1 MSVGT
6 MKFDSDPNCRAIV
19 TGTSTGIGEAV
30 ARQLLEHGWSVVGIA
45 RRPSPFAHERYRHI
59 AYDLGEVVDDPAAL
73 ESQLA
78 VHDVQ
83 TLRRVGLVNNAAVP
97 QGLMSVARLDP
108 RELAR
113 IYAVNLIAPIWFM
126 GYALR
131 ATSPDTPLRIVNV
144 SSGAGTT
151 GFAGLAAY
159 GSSKAALRL
168 AGMSLAREWDTPS
181 PAARPRDNAAILSYE
196 PGVVDTDMQRYARS
210 RPADEF
216 PWAQMFHDFAARG
229 VAVPPERPA
238 REIVAFLESDSEPPF
253 AERRL
258 RMG

>member
-1 MSVGT
+1 MSAERT
-6 MKFDSDPNCRAIV
+6 AIV
-19 TGTSTGIGEAV
+19 TGTSTGLGEAV
-30 ARQLLEHGWSVVGIA
+30 ARQLLERGWSVIGIA
-45 RRPSPFAHERYRHI
+45 RRAAPFAHERYRHV
-59 AYDLGEVVDDPAAL
+59 AYDLAGVVDAPTSL

-78 VHDVQ
+78 LHDVRS
-83 TLRRVGLVNNAAVP
+83 LSRIGLVNNAAVP
-97 QGLMSVARLDP
+97 EGLMPVARLDP
-108 RELAR
+108 RRLAR
-113 IYAVNLIAPIWFM
+113 IYAINLIAPIWLM
-126 GYALR
+126 GYAVRKALDD
-131 ATSPDTPLRIVNV
+131 TSLRIVNV

-168 AGMSLAREWDTPS
+168 AGLSLAREWDTPS
-181 PAARPRDNAAILSYE
+181 PTAVPRHDAAILSYE

-253 AERRL
+253 A
-258 RMG
+258 

>member
-1 MSVGT
+1 MSAERT
-6 MKFDSDPNCRAIV
+6 AIV
-19 TGTSTGIGEAV
+19 TGTSAGLGEAV
-30 ARQLLEHGWSVVGIA
+30 ARQLLEHGWSVIGIA
-45 RRPSPFAHERYRHI
+45 RRPAPFDHERYRHV
-59 AYDLGEVVDDPAAL
+59 AYDLAGVVDDPAAL
-73 ESQLA
+73 ESRL
-78 VHDVQ
+78 
-83 TLRRVGLVNNAAVP
+83 TLPDARTMSRMGLVNNAAVP
-97 QGLMSVARLDP
+97 EGLMPLGRLDP
-108 RELAR
+108 RQLAR
-113 IYAVNLIAPIWFM
+113 IYAVNLIAPLWLM
-126 GYALR
+126 GHALR
-131 ATSPDTPLRIVNV
+131 TATDDTPLRIVNV
-144 SSGAGTT
+144 SSGAATT

-181 PAARPRDNAAILSYE
+181 PTARPRHDAAILSYE

-258 RMG
+258 RP

>member
-1 MSVGT
+1 MSAERT
-6 MKFDSDPNCRAIV
+6 AIV
-19 TGTSTGIGEAV
+19 TGTSAGLGEAV
-30 ARQLLEHGWSVVGIA
+30 ARQLLEHGWSVIGIA
-45 RRPSPFAHERYRHI
+45 RRPAPFDHERYRHV
-59 AYDLGEVVDDPAAL
+59 AYDLAGVVDDPAAL
-73 ESQLA
+73 ESRLTLP
-78 VHDVQ
+78 DVR
-83 TLRRVGLVNNAAVP
+83 TMRRMGLVNNAAVP
-97 QGLMSVARLDP
+97 EGLMPLGRLDP
-108 RELAR
+108 RQLAR
-113 IYAVNLIAPIWFM
+113 IYAVNLIAPLWLM
-126 GYALR
+126 GHALR
-131 ATSPDTPLRIVNV
+131 TAADDTPLRIVNV
-144 SSGAGTT
+144 SSGAATT

-181 PAARPRDNAAILSYE
+181 PTARPRHDAAILSYE

-258 RMG
+258 RP

>member
-1 MSVGT
+1 MSAERT
-6 MKFDSDPNCRAIV
+6 ALV
-19 TGTSTGIGEAV
+19 TGTSAGLGEAV
-30 ARQLLEHGWSVVGIA
+30 ARQLLEHGWSVIGIA
-45 RRPSPFAHERYRHI
+45 RRPAPFDHERYRHV
-59 AYDLGEVVDDPAAL
+59 AYDLAGVVDDPAAL
-73 ESQLA
+73 ESRLTLP
-78 VHDVQ
+78 DVR
-83 TLRRVGLVNNAAVP
+83 TMRRMGLVNNAAVP
-97 QGLMSVARLDP
+97 EGLMPLGRLDP
-108 RELAR
+108 RQLAR
-113 IYAVNLIAPIWFM
+113 IYAVNLIAPLWLM
-126 GYALR
+126 GHALR
-131 ATSPDTPLRIVNV
+131 TAADDTPLRIVNV
-144 SSGAGTT
+144 SSGAATT

-181 PAARPRDNAAILSYE
+181 PTARPRHDAAILSYE

-258 RMG
+258 RP

>member
-1 MSVGT
+1 
-6 MKFDSDPNCRAIV
+6 MKFDSDPKRTKSAIV
-19 TGTSTGIGEAV
+19 TGTSTGIGEAI
-30 ARQLLEHGWSVVGIA
+30 ARQLLEDGWSVIGIA
-45 RRPSPFAHERYRHI
+45 RRPSPFAHERYRHV
-59 AYDLGEVVDDPAAL
+59 AYDLAGVVDNAAAL

-78 VHDVQ
+78 LHDAQ
-83 TLRRVGLVNNAAVP
+83 TLSRVGLVNNAAVP
-97 QGLMSVARLDP
+97 DGLMPVARLDP

-113 IYAVNLIAPIWFM
+113 IYAVNLIAPLWLM
-126 GYALR
+126 GYTLR
-131 ATSPDTPLRIVNV
+131 TASPHTPVRIVNV

-159 GSSKAALRL
+159 GSGKAALRL

-181 PAARPRDNAAILSYE
+181 PTAVPRHDAAILSYE

-238 REIVAFLESDSEPPF
+238 REIVAFLESDDQPPF
-253 AERRL
+253 TERRL
-258 RMG
+258 RQ

>member
-1 MSVGT
+1 MSAERT
-6 MKFDSDPNCRAIV
+6 AIV
-19 TGTSTGIGEAV
+19 TGTSAGLGEAV
-30 ARQLLEHGWSVVGIA
+30 ARQLLEHGWSVIGIA
-45 RRPSPFAHERYRHI
+45 RRPAPFDHERYRHV
-59 AYDLGEVVDDPAAL
+59 AYDLAGVVDDPAAL
-73 ESQLA
+73 ESRLTLP
-78 VHDVQ
+78 DVR
-83 TLRRVGLVNNAAVP
+83 TMRRMGLVNNAAVP
-97 QGLMSVARLDP
+97 EGLMPLGRLDP
-108 RELAR
+108 RQLAR
-113 IYAVNLIAPIWFM
+113 IYAVNLIAPLWLM
-126 GYALR
+126 GHALR
-131 ATSPDTPLRIVNV
+131 TATDDTPLRIVNV
-144 SSGAGTT
+144 SSGAATT

-181 PAARPRDNAAILSYE
+181 PTARPRHDAAILSYE

-258 RMG
+258 RP

>member
-1 MSVGT
+1 
-6 MKFDSDPNCRAIV
+6 MKFDSDPNYAIV
-19 TGTSTGIGEAV
+19 SGTSTGLGEAV
-30 ARQLLEHGWSVVGIA
+30 ARQLLEHGWLVIGIA
-45 RRPSPFAHERYRHI
+45 RRPAPFVHDRYRHV
-59 AYDLGEVVDDPAAL
+59 AYDLAGVADDPAAL

-78 VHDVQ
+78 LPDV
-83 TLRRVGLVNNAAVP
+83 RAASRMGLVNNAAVP
-97 QGLMSVARLDP
+97 EGLMPLARLDP

-113 IYAVNLIAPIWFM
+113 IYAVNLIAPLWLM
-126 GYALR
+126 GYLIRTAQ
-131 ATSPDTPLRIVNV
+131 PDTPLRIVNV
-144 SSGAGTT
+144 SSGAATT

-181 PAARPRDNAAILSYE
+181 PTARPRDDAAILSYE

-238 REIVAFLESDSEPPF
+238 RDIVAFLESDNEPPF

-258 RMG
+258 RP

>member
-1 MSVGT
+1 MSAERT
-6 MKFDSDPNCRAIV
+6 AIV
-19 TGTSTGIGEAV
+19 TGTSAGLGEAV
-30 ARQLLEHGWSVVGIA
+30 ARQLLEHGWSVIGIA
-45 RRPSPFAHERYRHI
+45 RRPAPFDHERYRHV
-59 AYDLGEVVDDPAAL
+59 AYDLAGVVDDPAAL
-73 ESQLA
+73 ESRLTLP
-78 VHDVQ
+78 DVR
-83 TLRRVGLVNNAAVP
+83 TMSRMGLVNNAAVP
-97 QGLMSVARLDP
+97 EGLMPVARLDP
-108 RELAR
+108 RGLAR
-113 IYAVNLIAPIWFM
+113 IYAVNLIAPIWLM
-126 GYALR
+126 GYAVRKALDD
-131 ATSPDTPLRIVNV
+131 TSLRIVNV

-168 AGMSLAREWDTPS
+168 AGLSLAREWDTPS
-181 PAARPRDNAAILSYE
+181 PTAVPRHDAAILSYE

-258 RMG
+258 RP

>member
-1 MSVGT
+1 
-6 MKFDSDPNCRAIV
+6 MKYDSDPKRTKSAIV
-19 TGTSTGIGEAV
+19 TGTSAGVGEAV
-30 ARQLLEHGWSVVGIA
+30 ARQLLERGWSVIGIA
-45 RRPSPFAHERYRHI
+45 RRPAPFTHDRYRHV
-59 AYDLGEVVDDPAAL
+59 AYDLAGVVDDPAAL
-73 ESQLA
+73 ESQLTLP
-78 VHDVQ
+78 DVQ
-83 TLRRVGLVNNAAVP
+83 TLRRIGLVNNAAVP
-97 QGLMSVARLDP
+97 QGLMPVARLDP

-113 IYAVNLIAPIWFM
+113 IYAVNLIAPVWLM

-131 ATSPDTPLRIVNV
+131 AAPTDTPVRIVNV

-159 GSSKAALRL
+159 GSGKAALRL

-181 PAARPRDNAAILSYE
+181 STAAPRENAAILSYE

-238 REIVAFLESDSEPPF
+238 REIVEFLESDGQPPF
-253 AERRL
+253 AEHRL
-258 RMG
+258 RMS

>member
-1 MSVGT
+1 MSAERTAV
-6 MKFDSDPNCRAIV
+6 V
-19 TGTSTGIGEAV
+19 TGTTTGIGEAV
-30 ARQLLEHGWSVVGIA
+30 ARQLLEHGWSVIGIA
-45 RRPSPFAHERYRHI
+45 RRPSPFAHDRYRHV
-59 AYDLGEVVDDPAAL
+59 AYDLADVVDDAAAL
-73 ESQLA
+73 ESKLA
-78 VHDVQ
+78 LYHGQ
-83 TLRRVGLVNNAAVP
+83 SLRRIGLVNNAAVP
-97 QGLMSVARLDP
+97 GGLMPVARLDA

-113 IYAVNLIAPIWFM
+113 IYAVNLIAPVWLM

-131 ATSPDTPLRIVNV
+131 SAAPDTPVRIVNV

-159 GSSKAALRL
+159 GSGKAALRL

-181 PAARPRDNAAILSYE
+181 ATAAPRENAAILSYE

-238 REIVAFLESDSEPPF
+238 REIVEFLESDKQPPF

-258 RMG
+258 RMS

>member
-1 MSVGT
+1 MSAERT
-6 MKFDSDPNCRAIV
+6 AIV
-19 TGTSTGIGEAV
+19 TGTTTGIGEAV
-30 ARQLLEHGWSVVGIA
+30 ARQLLDHGWSVIGIA
-45 RRPSPFAHERYRHI
+45 RRPSPFAHARYRHV
-59 AYDLGEVVDDPAAL
+59 AFDLAGVVDDPAML

-78 VHDVQ
+78 LHDPQ
-83 TLRRVGLVNNAAVP
+83 TVSRIGLVNNAAVP
-97 QGLMSVARLDP
+97 DGLMPVARLEP
-108 RELAR
+108 RQLAR
-113 IYAVNLIAPIWFM
+113 IYAVNLIAPVWLM
-126 GYALR
+126 GYVVRTAR
-131 ATSPDTPLRIVNV
+131 PDTPVRIVNV

-181 PAARPRDNAAILSYE
+181 PTARLRNDAAILSYE

-229 VAVPPERPA
+229 VAVPPARPA
-238 REIVAFLESDSEPPF
+238 REIVAFLESDNQLPF
-253 AERRL
+253 AEHRL
-258 RMG
+258 RP

>member
-1 MSVGT
+1 MSAEPT
-6 MKFDSDPNCRAIV
+6 AIV
-19 TGTSTGIGEAV
+19 TGTSAGLGEAV
-30 ARQLLEHGWSVVGIA
+30 ARQLLERGWSVIGIA
-45 RRPSPFAHERYRHI
+45 RRPAPFAHERYRHI
-59 AYDLGEVVDDPAAL
+59 AYDLGGVVNDPAAL

-78 VHDVQ
+78 LPDAQ
-83 TLRRVGLVNNAAVP
+83 TSSRIGLVNNAAVP
-97 QGLMSVARLDP
+97 EGLMPIARLDP
-108 RELAR
+108 RQLAR
-113 IYAVNLIAPIWFM
+113 IYAVNLIAPLWLM

-131 ATSPDTPLRIVNV
+131 TALHDTPLRIVNV
-144 SSGAGTT
+144 SSGAATT

-181 PAARPRDNAAILSYE
+181 PTARPRDRAAILSYE

-210 RPADEF
+210 RPAEEF

-238 REIVAFLESDSEPPF
+238 REIVAFLESDNEPPF

-258 RMG
+258 RP

>member
-1 MSVGT
+1 MSAERT
-6 MKFDSDPNCRAIV
+6 AIV
-19 TGTSTGIGEAV
+19 TGTSTGLGEAV
-30 ARQLLEHGWSVVGIA
+30 ARQLLERGWSVIGIA
-45 RRPSPFAHERYRHI
+45 RRAAPFAHERYRHV
-59 AYDLGEVVDDPAAL
+59 AYDLAGVVDAPTSL

-78 VHDVQ
+78 LHDVRS
-83 TLRRVGLVNNAAVP
+83 LSRIGLVNNAAVP
-97 QGLMSVARLDP
+97 EGLMPVARLDP
-108 RELAR
+108 RRLAR
-113 IYAVNLIAPIWFM
+113 IYAINLIAPIWLM
-126 GYALR
+126 GYAVRKALDD
-131 ATSPDTPLRIVNV
+131 TSLRIVNV

-168 AGMSLAREWDTPS
+168 AGLSLAREWDTPS
-181 PAARPRDNAAILSYE
+181 PTAVPRHDAAILSYE

>member
-1 MSVGT
+1 MSAERT
-6 MKFDSDPNCRAIV
+6 AIV
-19 TGTSTGIGEAV
+19 TGTSTGLGEAV
-30 ARQLLEHGWSVVGIA
+30 ARQLLDHGWSVIGIA
-45 RRPSPFAHERYRHI
+45 RRPAPFSHGHYRHV
-59 AYDLGEVVDDPAAL
+59 AYDLAGVVDDPASL
-73 ESQLA
+73 ESQLTLP
-78 VHDVQ
+78 DVR
-83 TLRRVGLVNNAAVP
+83 TLSRIGLVNNAAVP
-97 QGLMSVARLDP
+97 EGLMPIARLEP
-108 RELAR
+108 RQLAR
-113 IYAVNLIAPIWFM
+113 IYAVNLIAPLWLM

-131 ATSPDTPLRIVNV
+131 TATDDTPLRIVNV
-144 SSGAGTT
+144 SSGAATT

-181 PAARPRDNAAILSYE
+181 PTARPRDHAAILSYE

-238 REIVAFLESDSEPPF
+238 REIVAFLESDNQPPF

-258 RMG
+258 RP

>member
-1 MSVGT
+1 MSAERT
-6 MKFDSDPNCRAIV
+6 AIV
-19 TGTSTGIGEAV
+19 TGTSAGLGEAV
-30 ARQLLEHGWSVVGIA
+30 ARQLLEHGWSVIGIA
-45 RRPSPFAHERYRHI
+45 RRPAPFDHERYRHF
-59 AYDLGEVVDDPAAL
+59 AYDLAGVVDDPAAL
-73 ESQLA
+73 ESRLTLP
-78 VHDVQ
+78 DVR
-83 TLRRVGLVNNAAVP
+83 TMSRIGLVNNAAVP
-97 QGLMSVARLDP
+97 EGLMPLARLDP
-108 RELAR
+108 RQLAR
-113 IYAVNLIAPIWFM
+113 IYAVNLIAPLWLM
-126 GYALR
+126 GHALR
-131 ATSPDTPLRIVNV
+131 TAADARPLRIVNV
-144 SSGAGTT
+144 SSGAATT

-181 PAARPRDNAAILSYE
+181 PTARPRHDAAILSYE

-238 REIVAFLESDSEPPF
+238 REIVAFLESDREPPF

-258 RMG
+258 RP